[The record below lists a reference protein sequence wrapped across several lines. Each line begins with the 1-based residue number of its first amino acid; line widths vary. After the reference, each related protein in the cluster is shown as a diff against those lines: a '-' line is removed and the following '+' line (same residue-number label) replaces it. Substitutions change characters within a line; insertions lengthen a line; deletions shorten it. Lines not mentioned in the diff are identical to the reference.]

1 MLHVGCGLIQ
11 GREKKEGI
19 KKKKS
24 KEKENGIVRT
34 DRLSN
39 MYIEPCLPTCFFFH
53 LYCKNF
59 NKRLFFFFLLIK
71 CITIKQ
77 VVFLDQFYFNCYHDL
92 VIVITLVLFE

>member
-34 DRLSN
+34 DRKT
-39 MYIEPCLPTCFFFH
+39 IEYVH
-53 LYCKNF
+53 
-59 NKRLFFFFLLIK
+59 
-71 CITIKQ
+71 
-77 VVFLDQFYFNCYHDL
+77 
-92 VIVITLVLFE
+92 

>member
-11 GREKKEGI
+11 GREKKEGK

-39 MYIEPCLPTCFFFH
+39 MYIEPCLPTCFFFFTCIVKT
-53 LYCKNF
+53 LTNGC
-59 NKRLFFFFLLIK
+59 FFFFINKMYYDKTSCFPRSILFQLLSRP
-71 CITIKQ
+71 C
-77 VVFLDQFYFNCYHDL
+77 NCYHPG
-92 VIVITLVLFE
+92 II

>member
-39 MYIEPCLPTCFFFH
+39 MYIEPCLPTCFFFS
-53 LYCKNF
+53 
-59 NKRLFFFFLLIK
+59 
-71 CITIKQ
+71 
-77 VVFLDQFYFNCYHDL
+77 
-92 VIVITLVLFE
+92 LVL

>member
-11 GREKKEGI
+11 GREKKEG

-59 NKRLFFFFLLIK
+59 NKRLFFFFINKMYYDKTSCFPRSILFQLLSRP
-71 CITIKQ
+71 C
-77 VVFLDQFYFNCYHDL
+77 NCYHPG
-92 VIVITLVLFE
+92 II

>member
-39 MYIEPCLPTCFFFH
+39 MYIEPCLPTCFFFFTCIVKT
-53 LYCKNF
+53 LTNGC
-59 NKRLFFFFLLIK
+59 FFFLLIK